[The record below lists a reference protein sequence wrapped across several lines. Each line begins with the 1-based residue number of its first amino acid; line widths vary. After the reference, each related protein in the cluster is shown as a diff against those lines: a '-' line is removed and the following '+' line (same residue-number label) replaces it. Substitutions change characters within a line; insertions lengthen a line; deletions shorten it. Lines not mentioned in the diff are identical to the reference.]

1 MQPFRR
7 LLVPH
12 DLSDY
17 ADDAL
22 DVASQLAGP
31 EGEILVL
38 HVVVPY
44 VPTAQLPAVAIQ
56 LPLAEMKAD
65 AARHLRRVV
74 AQRVGTRGPKT
85 RIEVVIDDPY
95 RGIVEHSRGC
105 DAIVMST
112 RGRTG
117 LAHLLM
123 GSVAEKIVRHSEIPV
138 LTLRPDVAR
147 RLARSR
153 TPGSRRRAA

>member
-56 LPLAEMKAD
+56 LPIAEMKAD

-85 RIEVVIDDPY
+85 RIEVVVDDPY
-95 RGIVEHSRGC
+95 RGIAEHSRGC

-117 LAHLLM
+117 LAHLLI
-123 GSVAEKIVRHSEIPV
+123 GSVAEKVVRHSTIPV
-138 LTLRPDVAR
+138 LTLGPKAAQRIVRARP
-147 RLARSR
+147 
-153 TPGSRRRAA
+153 TPRRRAA

>member
-12 DLSDY
+12 DLSDH

-22 DVASQLAGP
+22 EVASQLGGP

-38 HVVVPY
+38 HVVVPFM
-44 VPTAQLPAVAIQ
+44 PPPDLAAVALQI
-56 LPLAEMKAD
+56 PVAEIKAD
-65 AARHLRRVV
+65 ALRHLQRVV
-74 AQRVGTRGPKT
+74 AERVGTRGSKT
-85 RIEVVIDDPY
+85 RIEVVVGDPY
-95 RGIVEHSRGC
+95 DGIIDHSRGC

-117 LAHLLM
+117 LAHLVI
-123 GSVAEKIVRHSEIPV
+123 GSVAEKVVRHSAIPV
-138 LTLRPDVAR
+138 LTLRPEAAR
-147 RLARSR
+147 RLVRPRAS
-153 TPGSRRRAA
+153 GARRRVA